1 MSKEPLSAADFFKFT
16 EGFNASME
24 NFQTSIGNKIH
35 SEVAEAIVPL
45 QAMQKVIAD
54 DLANT
59 KDRVSAIET
68 DNDATKS
75 KVVDLQKQ
83 MASLQ
88 KDLSNRPAS
97 FQSNQLLLPDVN
109 PRTLPIPPTA
119 PPGALPGAPPP
130 AAVQVLREAKKIL
143 GFSPIRRDDIDY
155 LKMQNSIE
163 DDSQAMTS
171 SILEFL
177 TFEMKVPQSITD
189 NLVIRRVFP
198 PAKPSSEGWSTLYA
212 EFQYI
217 SSAELIQQYVR
228 NLRHGKTVSI
238 YVPHSLH
245 PRYSARNVSLSSQP

>member
-24 NFQTSIGNKIH
+24 NFKTSIGNKIH

-88 KDLSNRPAS
+88 
-97 FQSNQLLLPDVN
+97 SNQLLLPDVN
-109 PRTLPIPPTA
+109 PRTLPTPPTA
-119 PPGALPGAPPP
+119 PPGAPPGAPPP

-163 DDSQAMTS
+163 DDSQAMIS

-177 TFEMKVPQSITD
+177 TYEMKVPQSITD
-189 NLVIRRVFP
+189 NLVIRRFSLLLNP
-198 PAKPSSEGWSTLYA
+198 PLKVGLLCMQSSNTSPPL
-212 EFQYI
+212 
-217 SSAELIQQYVR
+217 
-228 NLRHGKTVSI
+228 
-238 YVPHSLH
+238 
-245 PRYSARNVSLSSQP
+245 SLSSNMSGIFFMAKQYQSMFLTAFIQDTLPGM

>member
-1 MSKEPLSAADFFKFT
+1 
-16 EGFNASME
+16 
-24 NFQTSIGNKIH
+24 
-35 SEVAEAIVPL
+35 
-45 QAMQKVIAD
+45 
-54 DLANT
+54 
-59 KDRVSAIET
+59 
-68 DNDATKS
+68 
-75 KVVDLQKQ
+75 

-97 FQSNQLLLPDVN
+97 SQSNQLLLPDVN
-109 PRTLPIPPTA
+109 PCTLPTPPAA
-119 PPGALPGAPPP
+119 PPGAPPP

-212 EFQYI
+212 EFQDIAY
-217 SSAELIQQYVR
+217 AELIQQYVR
-228 NLRHGKTVSI
+228 NLLMAKQYQSMFLTAFI
-238 YVPHSLH
+238 QDTL
-245 PRYSARNVSLSSQP
+245 Q

>member
-24 NFQTSIGNKIH
+24 NFKTSIGNKIH

-119 PPGALPGAPPP
+119 PPGAQPGAPPP

-189 NLVIRRVFP
+189 NLVIRRFSLLLNP
-198 PAKPSSEGWSTLYA
+198 PLKVGLLCMQSSNTSPPL
-212 EFQYI
+212 
-217 SSAELIQQYVR
+217 
-228 NLRHGKTVSI
+228 
-238 YVPHSLH
+238 
-245 PRYSARNVSLSSQP
+245 SLSSNMSGIFFMAKQYQSMFLTAFIQDTLPGM